1 MLIRFLFDQDWFL
14 RRYGEAFMCLSNR
27 FMFDLRHYQHRD
39 GPGLTP
45 HFAITAPATWLRLT
59 EPELFGVRTTSELI
73 DKVEESYSLP
83 HEQATRDV
91 EYWALDKQL

>member
-1 MLIRFLFDQDWFL
+1 
-14 RRYGEAFMCLSNR
+14 MCLSSR

-45 HFAITAPATWLRLT
+45 SFVSAAQAEWLRLT
-59 EPELFGVRTTSELI
+59 WPELLVVRTTSELI
-73 DKVEESYSLP
+73 ERVEENYGLP
-83 HEQATRDV
+83 HEQATREV